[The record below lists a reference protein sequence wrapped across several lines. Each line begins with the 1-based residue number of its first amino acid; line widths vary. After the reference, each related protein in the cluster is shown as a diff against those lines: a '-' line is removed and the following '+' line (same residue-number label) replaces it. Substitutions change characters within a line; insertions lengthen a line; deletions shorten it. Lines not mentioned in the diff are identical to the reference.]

1 MREITLKLNKEYKE
15 DLVSKNCELIA
26 GCLRANFEIESDD
39 NDYVGLRFITITGNF
54 MLIEKDNALIITDL
68 DTLNNVLI
76 HKDLVWEYSV
86 RL

>member
-1 MREITLKLNKEYKE
+1 MREITLKLNKEFKE
-15 DLVSKNCELIA
+15 DLVCRNCELTA

-39 NDYVGLRFITITGNF
+39 NDYEGLRFITIKGNF
-54 MLIEKDNALIITDL
+54 NLIEKDNALIIIEL

>member
-1 MREITLKLNKEYKE
+1 MREITLKLNKEFKE
-15 DLVSKNCELIA
+15 DLVCRNCKLIA

-39 NDYVGLRFITITGNF
+39 NDYEGLRFITIKGNF
-54 MLIEKDNALIITDL
+54 VLFEKDNALIITDIE
-68 DTLNNVLI
+68 TLNNVLI